1 MDFGKLKNEPYAA
14 FFHSGRTPG
23 TRHLLAYGLEEEV
36 DSLAAARAAKK
47 RLYGYFGY
55 NLRHELENYPTDAGT
70 YIATKPINLMSFAH
84 EEVVEGEIKLPKAGK
99 IPKVASFSSNMT
111 DEEYLDKVAYIIER
125 IKAGDLYQANLTR
138 KYFGTF
144 EDEPDGF
151 DIFCKLAEISPAP
164 YSAYLKMG
172 RTEVISASPE
182 KFITMSGGK
191 VVTIPIKGTLT
202 SARPASELAAS
213 EKDRAENLM
222 IVDLM
227 RNDLARVC
235 TDVKVEKLYEVTSYP
250 QYHHMS
256 STITGRTDKSPVDVL
271 CACFPPGSMT
281 GAPKIAAVKLCTQL
295 ENWERGIYSGA
306 LGWIE
311 PDACDLSVVIRTI
324 IIRGKKFE
332 FQVGGGIVADSVPE
346 KEFQETRSKISGILE
361 ALDLK

>member
-14 FFHSGRTPG
+14 FFHSGRAPG
-23 TRHLLAYGLEEEV
+23 TKHMLAYGLEEEV
-36 DSLAAARAAKK
+36 ESLDAARAAKK

-55 NLRHELENYPTDAGT
+55 NLRHELENYPTDSSV
-70 YIATKPINLMSFAH
+70 YIATRPVHLVSYKH
-84 EEVVEGEIKLPKAGK
+84 EETVEGNIELPKAGK
-99 IPKVASFSSNMT
+99 IPKVASITSNMT
-111 DEEYLDKVAYIIER
+111 DEEYLDKVEYIIEC
-125 IKAGDLYQANLTR
+125 IKDGDLYQANLTR
-138 KYFGTF
+138 KYYGKF
-144 EDEPDGF
+144 EEAPDGF

-164 YSAYLKMG
+164 YSAYMKMG
-172 RTEVISASPE
+172 STQIISASPE
-182 KFITMSGGK
+182 KFITMENGN
-191 VVTIPIKGTLT
+191 VVSTPIKGTLT
-202 SARPASELAAS
+202 SAKPASELAES

-256 STITGRTDKSPVDVL
+256 STITGKTDKSPVDVL
-271 CACFPPGSMT
+271 AACFPPGSMT
-281 GAPKIAAVKLCTQL
+281 GAPKIAAVKLCSQL

-324 IIRGKKFE
+324 IIRGNKFE

-346 KEFQETRSKISGILE
+346 KEYEETISKISGIKQ
-361 ALDLK
+361 ALGL